1 MQYVIGF
8 LALALY
14 CTLGYGA
21 IKFICACIEEHKVIM
36 KMGDELSSIK
46 DSIENLSEKIRQV

>member
-1 MQYVIGF
+1 MQYVVGF

-14 CTLGYGA
+14 CSLGYGA

-36 KMGDELSSIK
+36 KMGLELSSLK
-46 DSIENLSEKIRQV
+46 ATIENLSEKIRQA